1 MADKT
6 TGELQTVAVG
16 DLPLAPDIYD
26 DTLIPVE
33 QQRDAKHIK
42 GKQFKDYAVSAAQ
55 VFAESVKS
63 YATTAQTAAERA
75 EAARDSIVVD
85 EAKLSQAVSSASVS
99 ATAAKVSEDNA
110 AASETAAIDAANRA
124 QAEADR
130 ATIPAVSG
138 VYNVILTDSVT
149 GGRYALIV
157 ENGRLAILGV
167 SDTFE
172 ATDMK
177 FIDSATGTAYELTV
191 ESGRLNL
198 KEV

>member
-6 TGELQTVAVG
+6 IDELQTVAVG

-33 QQRDAKHIK
+33 QQGDAKHIT
-42 GKQFKDYAVSAAQ
+42 GRQFKGYALSASQA
-55 VFAESVKS
+55 FADSVKN
-63 YATTAQTAAERA
+63 YATNAQTSADRA

-85 EAKLSQAVSSASVS
+85 EAKLSQAVSSASAS
-99 ATAAKVSEDNA
+99 ETSAKVSEDNA
-110 AASETAAIDAANRA
+110 AASEIAAIDAANRA

-167 SDTFE
+167 SDTLD
-172 ATDMK
+172 ATNMN
-177 FIDSATGTAYELTV
+177 FIDTATGAAYELTV

>member
-6 TGELQTVAVG
+6 TGELQAVAIG

-33 QQRDAKHIK
+33 QQGEAKHIK
-42 GKQFKDYAVSAAQ
+42 GKQFKDYALSASQA
-55 VFAESVKS
+55 FAESVKN
-63 YATTAQTAAERA
+63 YATSAQTAAERA

-85 EAKLSQAVSSASVS
+85 EEKLTQAVSSASES
-99 ATAAKVSEDNA
+99 ATSAKVSEDNA

-124 QAEADR
+124 QAEANR

-138 VYNVILTDSVT
+138 VYNVIITDSVT
-149 GGRYALIV
+149 NERYALIV

-167 SDTFE
+167 ADTLE
-172 ATDMK
+172 ATKMNL
-177 FIDSATGTAYELTV
+177 IDSATGTAYELTV